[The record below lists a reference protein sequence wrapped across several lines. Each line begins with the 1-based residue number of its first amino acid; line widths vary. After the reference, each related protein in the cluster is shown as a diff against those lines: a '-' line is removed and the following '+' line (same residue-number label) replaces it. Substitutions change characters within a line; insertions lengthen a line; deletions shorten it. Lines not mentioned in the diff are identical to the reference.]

1 MRDGLALAAI
11 AIATAALAASHA
23 SSHTASHAAAAQAT
37 VTGAAGNGDR
47 NGNSA
52 TVRLGNGVRNVSQLT
67 VGSARSGTGIQQET
81 IGVGGLANAQSIMC
95 RRWSRL
101 CDLTQRVRASDR
113 QSDVVRLPGA
123 RPRRHS
129 GSSSGGRTSTAG
141 PRPEPNGD
149 RSAGRS

>member
-1 MRDGLALAAI
+1 MRDGLALAAV
-11 AIATAALAASHA
+11 AIATAALAALPSAPHA
-23 SSHTASHAAAAQAT
+23 VAAAAARAT

-47 NGNSA
+47 NGNST

-67 VGSARSGTGIQQET
+67 VGSARSGTGIQQKT

-113 QSDVVRLPGA
+113 QSDMVRLPEA